1 MHKFMYAYITY
12 FAWLYKAFC
21 SYITYMHCISMH
33 FILFQYRYIPLYCI
47 HIIWINVYNN
57 RKRYRKKYNP
67 TLKKWTFTSFI
78 FVGQY
83 YILHI
88 HIYIYLSNYLSIYLS
103 VCLSICIYIY
113 IYIYHVLRNNINIVA
128 VMSPTT
134 PTTSRLA
141 VRIPGRALRFQL
153 LWGPH
158 WSIFVYINILIP
170 MDPAVHSEK
179 NHVVKIRGPSQVAF
193 WKVCRAMQSIGTYI
207 YIYVYYIIICTHNI
221 CIAV

>member
-1 MHKFMYAYITY
+1 MKKVQSYPQKVNIYI
-12 FAWLYKAFC
+12 F
-21 SYITYMHCISMH
+21 
-33 FILFQYRYIPLYCI
+33 
-47 HIIWINVYNN
+47 HI
-57 RKRYRKKYNP
+57 
-67 TLKKWTFTSFI
+67 FF
-78 FVGQY
+78 GQY

-88 HIYIYLSNYLSIYLS
+88 HIYIYLTIYLSIH
-103 VCLSICIYIY
+103 LSICLSV
-113 IYIYHVLRNNINIVA
+113 YIYHVLRNNINIVA

-134 PTTSRLA
+134 STTSRLA

-158 WSIFVYINILIP
+158 WSIFVYITILIP
-170 MDPAVHSEK
+170 MDPAVHSAK